1 MQRLTPFLYPYKIWH
16 DFLRNGINFI
26 DVFKTDTVMVQN
38 DNSNNSESKEEIN
51 SAVGTAGVNSSQ
63 VYAENAKFQ
72 ARQGHGFAA
81 EQANNVDDLL
91 AGKDARVVG
100 NDNALNGPDRYSDG
114 TFIQTK
120 YYKTAQESVNALFDD
135 KGNYKYKNA
144 DGSLMAAEIPKGQGE
159 QGVALLEKRIS
170 EGKFPGV
177 SDPNKAKELIRE
189 GAATYEQAQNIQ
201 KFGNVEGL
209 IYDAKQGCIAV
220 YNSAPFL
227 GVGAALVFCKS
238 IWDGKDFKEAMK
250 NSCIVTVKA
259 GGFIWLQTTL
269 VSGIARTGIDSVI
282 KDTGISQ
289 EIVKL
294 MGPELS
300 ETLFHKTAN
309 AAASK
314 VLRGNVITMGVSVS
328 ILSAKDFY
336 NFFSGDISFQQLSKN
351 ILHTSSGVAGAIAGA
366 SVGSAIPGV
375 GTVVGGVVGGLVGG
389 MLASKAAKGVLDE
402 IIDDDAKRMLD
413 IVQNVWADLSY
424 DYMLSESEATL
435 AMEEFKAYTEE
446 NPNFLKDIFHNP
458 DHELEAKTI
467 VEPIVAAVALTRP
480 KIKLPSEED
489 IRLHSQN
496 LDGKQNQRQ
505 KQETP
510 KNWIFPEVYE
520 NIQMSFWSQLISFG
534 VILGICFLT
543 RALEWNTL
551 FAISR
556 HLLFFVPLGF
566 AAITWYKEGNGS
578 AKDLIIQEFAPKAL
592 KISGIILSIPLCMI
606 FLWGIIG
613 SILAYFGAIGWLTF
627 WDAGFTLL
635 AISFISTVPVMFL
648 NLKYLIFNRPETSTE
663 KANANRKDTIKKII
677 PKLRS
682 LYLEQNYIGE
692 VTLDS
697 LLKDAPPKK
706 EKKEK
711 SLPKAIDS
719 DLMIYLLQVQG
730 ISFLVMVAICLITWF
745 MEWNT
750 LFAISRHLLFF
761 VPLFLGVVTINDDD
775 YAKNTPNIVFF
786 FMAIPFISLYG
797 TVVWGLVGGILAWLG
812 ILNWLTFWDIGF
824 TALVIAFPF
833 LVISFLLELK
843 AVISE
848 NFGGSNQSGTFNAAK
863 YAASTGNKT
872 FVSNRSIGVKK

>member
-1 MQRLTPFLYPYKIWH
+1 MQRSTPFFVFIKFGMI
-16 DFLRNGINFI
+16 FLRNGINFI

-38 DNSNNSESKEEIN
+38 DNLNNSESSEEIN
-51 SAVGTAGVNSSQ
+51 SVVGTAGVNSSQ
-63 VYAENAKFQ
+63 VYAETAKFQ

-81 EQANNVDDLL
+81 EQANNVEDIL

-120 YYKTAQESVNALFDD
+120 YCKTAQASVDALFDNN
-135 KGNYKYKNA
+135 GNYKYKNA
-144 DGSLMAAEIPKGQGE
+144 DGSFMPGEIPKGQGE
-159 QGVALLEKRIS
+159 EAVALMEKRIS
-170 EGKFPGV
+170 EGRFPGV
-177 SDPNKAKELIRE
+177 SDPSKAKELIRE
-189 GAATYEQAQNIQ
+189 GDVTYEQAVNIT
-201 KFGNVEGL
+201 KFGTVDGL

-220 YNSAPFL
+220 YNSLPFL

-238 IWDGKDFKEAMK
+238 IWDGKDFKEALK
-250 NSCIVTVKA
+250 NSCIVAVKA

-282 KDTGISQ
+282 RDTGISQ

-294 MGPELS
+294 IGPDLS
-300 ETLFHKTAN
+300 NTLFHETTS

-328 ILSAKDFY
+328 ILSVKDFY

-351 ILHTSSGVAGAIAGA
+351 ILQTSSGVAGAIAGA
-366 SVGSAIPGV
+366 SAGSAIPVV
-375 GTVVGGVVGGLVGG
+375 GTIVGGFVGG
-389 MLASKAAKGVLDE
+389 MLASKTAKGVLDE
-402 IIDDDAKRMLD
+402 IIEDDAKRMLD
-413 IVQNVWADLSY
+413 ILQNVWVNLSY
-424 DYMLSESEATL
+424 DYMLSESEAAL
-435 AMEEFKAYTEE
+435 AMAEFKTYTEK

-489 IRLHSQN
+489 IRLYNQN
-496 LDGKQNQRQ
+496 LNKEQDSCKEQDST
-505 KQETP
+505 K
-510 KNWIFPEVYE
+510 KWMFPEVYE
-520 NIQMSFWSQLISFG
+520 NIQMAFWCQLGTFG
-534 VILGICFLT
+534 LILGICFLT
-543 RALEWNTL
+543 RVLEWNTL

-556 HLLFFVPLGF
+556 HLLFFVPLVI
-566 AAITWYKEGNGS
+566 AATAWYKEGNGS
-578 AKDLIIQEFAPKAL
+578 TKEFIIQEFAPKPL
-592 KISGIILSIPLCMI
+592 KFFGIIFTIPLCII

-613 SILAYFGAIGWLTF
+613 SILAYFGVIGWLTF

-648 NLKYLIFNRPETSTE
+648 NLKYLIFNRPETSTEE

-711 SLPKAIDS
+711 SLPKVIDS

-775 YAKNTPNIVFF
+775 HAKNTPNIVLF

-797 TVVWGLVGGILAWLG
+797 TVVWGLVGGILAW
-812 ILNWLTFWDIGF
+812 IDIINWLTFWDIGF
-824 TALVIAFPF
+824 TALVISFPF
-833 LVISFLLELK
+833 LVISFLLEFK
-843 AVISE
+843 FVIFEDSGE
-848 NFGGSNQSGTFNAAK
+848 NKPSGIFNAAK

-872 FVSNRSIGVKK
+872 FISNRSIGVKK

>member
-1 MQRLTPFLYPYKIWH
+1 MDQR
-16 DFLRNGINFI
+16 
-26 DVFKTDTVMVQN
+26 
-38 DNSNNSESKEEIN
+38 DNLNNSESSEEIN
-51 SAVGTAGVNSSQ
+51 SVVGTAGVNSSQ
-63 VYAENAKFQ
+63 VYAETAKFQ

-81 EQANNVDDLL
+81 EQANNVNDLL

-100 NDNALNGPDRYSDG
+100 SDNALNGPDRAVNG
-114 TFIQTK
+114 TYIQTK
-120 YYKTAQESVNALFDD
+120 YYATPRDCVNACLD
-135 KGNYKYKNA
+135 KNGNWKYRNP
-144 DGSLMAAEIPKGQGE
+144 DGSLMVDEVPKGFGE
-159 QGVALLEKRIS
+159 KAQEILRNKIQKGEVRGIK
-170 EGKFPGV
+170 
-177 SDPNKAKELIRE
+177 DPNKAKELIRE
-189 GAATYEQAQNIQ
+189 GDVTYEQAVNIT
-201 KFGNVEGL
+201 KFGTVEGL

-250 NSCIVTVKA
+250 NSCIMTVKA

-328 ILSAKDFY
+328 ILSVKDFY

-351 ILHTSSGVAGAIAGA
+351 ILQTSSGVAGAIAGA
-366 SVGSAIPGV
+366 SVGSAIPVV
-375 GTVVGGVVGGLVGG
+375 GTIVGGFVGG
-389 MLASKAAKGVLDE
+389 MLASKTAKGVLDE
-402 IIDDDAKRMLD
+402 IIEDDAKRMLD
-413 IVQNVWADLSY
+413 ILQNVWANLSY
-424 DYMLSESEATL
+424 DYMLSESEAAL
-435 AMEEFKAYTEE
+435 AMAEFKTYTEK

-489 IRLHSQN
+489 IRLYNQN
-496 LDGKQNQRQ
+496 LNKEQDSCKEQDST
-505 KQETP
+505 K
-510 KNWIFPEVYE
+510 KWMFPEVYE
-520 NIQMSFWSQLISFG
+520 NIQMSLVIQIISFG
-534 VILGICFLT
+534 IILGICFLT
-543 RALEWNTL
+543 RTLEWNTL
-551 FAISR
+551 YAISR
-556 HLLFFVPLGF
+556 HLLFFVPLTF
-566 AAITWYKEGNGS
+566 AAVTWYKEGTGT
-578 AKDLIIQEFAPKAL
+578 AKEMIIQDFAPKPL
-592 KISGIILSIPLCMI
+592 KIAGIILTIPFCIIL
-606 FLWGIIG
+606 LWGGIG

-627 WDAGFTLL
+627 WDAGFTLI
-635 AISFISTVPVMFL
+635 AISFVLTIPVMVL
-648 NLKYLIFNRPETSTE
+648 DLKYLIFNRPATSTNI
-663 KANANRKDTIKKII
+663 KTDTNRSNLIKKIV

-682 LYLEQNYIGE
+682 IYLKQNYIGE
-692 VTLDS
+692 LSLDS
-697 LLKDAPPKK
+697 LLKDAPVKE
-706 EKKEK
+706 EKKNCP
-711 SLPKAIDS
+711 PKEIDT
-719 DLMIYLLQVQG
+719 DLMIYLLKVQG
-730 ISFLVMVAICLITWF
+730 ISFLVMVVICLTTWF
-745 MEWNT
+745 MEWNS
-750 LFAISRHLLFF
+750 LFAVSRHLLFF
-761 VPLFLGVVTINDDD
+761 VPLFLGVVTINDEDH
-775 YAKNTPNIVFF
+775 AKFTPNSVLL
-786 FMAIPFISLYG
+786 FMAIPFVSLYG

-824 TALVIAFPF
+824 TALVVSFPF

-848 NFGGSNQSGTFNAAK
+848 NFGESNQSGTFNAAK

>member
-1 MQRLTPFLYPYKIWH
+1 M
-16 DFLRNGINFI
+16 G
-26 DVFKTDTVMVQN
+26 QN
-38 DNSNNSESKEEIN
+38 DNSNNSESREEIN
-51 SAVGTAGVNSSQ
+51 SVVGTAGVNSSQ
-63 VYAENAKFQ
+63 VYAENVKLQ

-159 QGVALLEKRIS
+159 QGVALLEKRIA

-177 SDPNKAKELIRE
+177 SDPSKAKELIRE
-189 GAATYEQAQNIQ
+189 GAATYEQAKNIQ
-201 KFGNVEGL
+201 KFGTVDGL
-209 IYDAKQGCIAV
+209 IYDAKQGCVAV
-220 YNSAPFL
+220 YNSIPFL
-227 GVGAALVFCKS
+227 GVGAAVVFCKS
-238 IWDGKDFKEAMK
+238 IWDGNDFKESLK

-328 ILSAKDFY
+328 ILSVKDFY

-351 ILHTSSGVAGAIAGA
+351 ILQTSSGVAGAIAGA
-366 SVGSAIPGV
+366 SVGSAIPVV
-375 GTVVGGVVGGLVGG
+375 GTIVGGFVGG
-389 MLASKAAKGVLDE
+389 MLASKTAKGVLDE
-402 IIDDDAKRMLD
+402 IIEDDAKRMLD
-413 IVQNVWADLSY
+413 ILQNVWANLSY
-424 DYMLSESEATL
+424 DYMLSESEAAL
-435 AMEEFKAYTEE
+435 AMAEFKTYTEK

-489 IRLHSQN
+489 IRLYNQN
-496 LDGKQNQRQ
+496 SNKEQDSCQ
-505 KQETP
+505 KQDST
-510 KNWIFPEVYE
+510 KKWMFPEVYE
-520 NIQMSFWSQLISFG
+520 NIQMSLVIQIISFG

-551 FAISR
+551 FAVSR
-556 HLLFFVPLGF
+556 HLLFFVPLVI
-566 AAITWYKEGNGS
+566 AAVTWYKEGTGS
-578 AKDLIIQEFAPKAL
+578 AKEMIIQEFAPKPL
-592 KISGIILSIPLCMI
+592 KIAGIILTIPFSMI
-606 FLWGIIG
+606 LLWGGIG

-627 WDAGFTLL
+627 WDAGFTLI
-635 AISFISTVPVMFL
+635 AISFVLTIPVMVL
-648 NLKYLIFNRPETSTE
+648 DLKYLIFNRPATSTDA
-663 KANANRKDTIKKII
+663 KTDTNRSNLIKKIV

-682 LYLEQNYIGE
+682 IYLKQNYIGE
-692 VTLDS
+692 LSLDS
-697 LLKDAPPKK
+697 LLKETPVKE
-706 EKKEK
+706 EKKE
-711 SLPKAIDS
+711 SCPPKEIDT
-719 DLMIYLLQVQG
+719 DLMIYLLKVQG
-730 ISFLVMVAICLITWF
+730 ISFLVMVVICLTTWF
-745 MEWNT
+745 MEWNS
-750 LFAISRHLLFF
+750 LFAVSRHLLFF
-761 VPLFLGVVTINDDD
+761 VPLFLGVVTINDEDH
-775 YAKNTPNIVFF
+775 AKFTPNSVLL
-786 FMAIPFISLYG
+786 FMAIPFVSLYG
-797 TVVWGLVGGILAWLG
+797 TIVWGLVGGILAWLG

-824 TALVIAFPF
+824 TALVVSFPF

-848 NFGGSNQSGTFNAAK
+848 NFGESNQSGTFNAAK

>member
-1 MQRLTPFLYPYKIWH
+1 MTIEKLQK
-16 DFLRNGINFI
+16 
-26 DVFKTDTVMVQN
+26 VKMETVMDQR
-38 DNSNNSESKEEIN
+38 DNLNNSESSEEIN
-51 SAVGTAGVNSSQ
+51 SVVGTAGVNSSQ
-63 VYAENAKFQ
+63 VYAETAKFQ

-81 EQANNVDDLL
+81 EQANNVEDIL

-120 YYKTAQESVNALFDD
+120 YCKTAQASVDALFDNN
-135 KGNYKYKNA
+135 GNYKYKNA
-144 DGSLMAAEIPKGQGE
+144 DGSFMPGEIPKGQGE
-159 QGVALLEKRIS
+159 EAVALMEKRIS
-170 EGKFPGV
+170 EGRFPGV
-177 SDPNKAKELIRE
+177 SDPSKAKELIRE
-189 GAATYEQAQNIQ
+189 GDVTYEQAVNIT
-201 KFGNVEGL
+201 KFGTVDGL

-220 YNSAPFL
+220 YNSLPFL

-238 IWDGKDFKEAMK
+238 IWDGKDFKEALK
-250 NSCIVTVKA
+250 NSCIVTVNA

-269 VSGIARTGIDSVI
+269 VSGIARTGINSVI
-282 KDTGISQ
+282 RDTGISQ

-294 MGPELS
+294 IGPDLS
-300 ETLFHKTAN
+300 NTLFHETTS

-328 ILSAKDFY
+328 ILSVKDFY

-351 ILHTSSGVAGAIAGA
+351 ILQTSSGVAGAIAGA
-366 SVGSAIPGV
+366 SVGSAIPVV
-375 GTVVGGVVGGLVGG
+375 GTIVGGFVGG
-389 MLASKAAKGVLDE
+389 MLASKTAKGVLDE
-402 IIDDDAKRMLD
+402 IIEDDAKRMLD
-413 IVQNVWADLSY
+413 ILQNVWANLSY
-424 DYMLSESEATL
+424 DYMLSESEAVL
-435 AMEEFKAYTEE
+435 AMAEFKTYTEK

-467 VEPIVAAVALTRP
+467 VEPIIAAVALTRP

-489 IRLHSQN
+489 IRLYNQN
-496 LDGKQNQRQ
+496 LNKEQDSCKEQDST
-505 KQETP
+505 K
-510 KNWIFPEVYE
+510 KWMFPEVYE
-520 NIQMSFWSQLISFG
+520 NIQMAFWCQLGTFG
-534 VILGICFLT
+534 LILGICFLT
-543 RALEWNTL
+543 RVLEWNTL

-556 HLLFFVPLGF
+556 HLLFFVPLAI
-566 AAITWYKEGNGS
+566 AATAWYKEGNGS
-578 AKDLIIQEFAPKAL
+578 TKEFIIQEFAPKPL
-592 KISGIILSIPLCMI
+592 KFFGVIFTIPLCII

-613 SILAYFGAIGWLTF
+613 SILAYFRVIGWLTF

-648 NLKYLIFNRPETSTE
+648 NLKYLIFNRPETSTEE

-711 SLPKAIDS
+711 SLPKVIDS

-775 YAKNTPNIVFF
+775 HAKNTPNIVLF

>member
-1 MQRLTPFLYPYKIWH
+1 MQRSAPFFCIHKIWH

-26 DVFKTDTVMVQN
+26 DVFETDTVMVQN
-38 DNSNNSESKEEIN
+38 DNSSNSESSEEIN
-51 SAVGTAGVNSSQ
+51 SVVGMAGVNSSQ
-63 VYAENAKFQ
+63 VYAETAKFQ

-81 EQANNVDDLL
+81 EQANNVEDIL

-100 NDNALNGPDRYSDG
+100 NDNALNGPDRAVNG
-114 TFIQTK
+114 TYIQTK
-120 YYKTAQESVNALFDD
+120 YYATPRDCVNACLD
-135 KGNYKYKNA
+135 KNGNWKYRNP
-144 DGSLMAAEIPKGQGE
+144 DGSLMVDEVPKGFGE
-159 QGVALLEKRIS
+159 KAQEILRNKIQKGEVRGIK
-170 EGKFPGV
+170 
-177 SDPNKAKELIRE
+177 DPNKAKELIRE
-189 GAATYEQAQNIQ
+189 GDVTYEQAVNIT
-201 KFGNVEGL
+201 KFGTVDGL

-220 YNSAPFL
+220 YNSLPFL
-227 GVGAALVFCKS
+227 GVGTALVFCKS
-238 IWDGKDFKEAMK
+238 IWDGKDFKEALK

-282 KDTGISQ
+282 RDTGISQ

-294 MGPELS
+294 IGPDLS
-300 ETLFHKTAN
+300 NTLFHETTS

-328 ILSAKDFY
+328 ILSVKDFY

-351 ILHTSSGVAGAIAGA
+351 ILQTSSGVAGAIVGA
-366 SVGSAIPGV
+366 SVGSAIPVV
-375 GTVVGGVVGGLVGG
+375 GTIVGGFVGG
-389 MLASKAAKGVLDE
+389 MLASKTAKGVLDE
-402 IIDDDAKRMLD
+402 IIEDDAKRMLD
-413 IVQNVWADLSY
+413 ILQNVWANLSY
-424 DYMLSESEATL
+424 DYMLSESEAAL
-435 AMEEFKAYTEE
+435 AMAEFKTYTEK

-458 DHELEAKTI
+458 DHEFEAKTI

-489 IRLHSQN
+489 IRLYNQN
-496 LDGKQNQRQ
+496 LNKEQDSCKEQDST
-505 KQETP
+505 K
-510 KNWIFPEVYE
+510 KWMFPEVYE
-520 NIQMSFWSQLISFG
+520 NIQMSLVIQIISFG

-551 FAISR
+551 FAVSR
-556 HLLFFVPLGF
+556 HLLFFVPLLF
-566 AAITWYKEGNGS
+566 AATAWYKEGNGS
-578 AKDLIIQEFAPKAL
+578 EKEFIIQEFAPKPL
-592 KISGIILSIPLCMI
+592 KFFGIIFSIPLCII

-613 SILAYFGAIGWLTF
+613 SILAYFGVIGWLTF

-635 AISFISTVPVMFL
+635 AISFISTIPVMFL

-663 KANANRKDTIKKII
+663 EKANVNRKDTIKKII

-711 SLPKAIDS
+711 NLPKVIDS

-745 MEWNT
+745 MEWNS

-775 YAKNTPNIVFF
+775 HAKNTPNIVLF

-797 TVVWGLVGGILAWLG
+797 TIVWGLVGGILAWLG

>member
-1 MQRLTPFLYPYKIWH
+1 MTIEKLQK
-16 DFLRNGINFI
+16 
-26 DVFKTDTVMVQN
+26 VKMETVMDQR
-38 DNSNNSESKEEIN
+38 DNLNNSESSEEIN
-51 SAVGTAGVNSSQ
+51 SVVGTAGVNSSQ
-63 VYAENAKFQ
+63 VYAETAKFQ

-81 EQANNVDDLL
+81 EQANNVEDIL

-120 YYKTAQESVNALFDD
+120 YCKTAQASVDALFDNN
-135 KGNYKYKNA
+135 GNYKYKNA
-144 DGSLMAAEIPKGQGE
+144 DGSFMPGEIPKGQGE
-159 QGVALLEKRIS
+159 EAVALMEKRIS
-170 EGKFPGV
+170 EGRFPGV
-177 SDPNKAKELIRE
+177 SDPSKAKELIRE
-189 GAATYEQAQNIQ
+189 GDVTYEQAVNIT
-201 KFGNVEGL
+201 KFGTVDGL

-220 YNSAPFL
+220 YNSLPFL

-238 IWDGKDFKEAMK
+238 IWDGKDFKEALK
-250 NSCIVTVKA
+250 NSCIVTVNA

-282 KDTGISQ
+282 RDTGISQ

-294 MGPELS
+294 IGPDLS
-300 ETLFHKTAN
+300 NTLFHETTS

-328 ILSAKDFY
+328 ILSVKDFY

-351 ILHTSSGVAGAIAGA
+351 ILQTSSGVAGAIAGA
-366 SVGSAIPGV
+366 SVGSAIPVV
-375 GTVVGGVVGGLVGG
+375 GTIVGGFVGG
-389 MLASKAAKGVLDE
+389 MLASKTAKGVLDE
-402 IIDDDAKRMLD
+402 IIEDDAKRMLD
-413 IVQNVWADLSY
+413 ILQNVWANLSY
-424 DYMLSESEATL
+424 DYMLSESEAVL
-435 AMEEFKAYTEE
+435 AMAEFKTYTEK

-467 VEPIVAAVALTRP
+467 VEPIIAAVALTRP

-489 IRLHSQN
+489 IRLYNQN
-496 LDGKQNQRQ
+496 LNKEQDSCKEQDST
-505 KQETP
+505 K
-510 KNWIFPEVYE
+510 KWMFPEVYE
-520 NIQMSFWSQLISFG
+520 NIQMAFWCQLGTFG
-534 VILGICFLT
+534 LILGICFLT
-543 RALEWNTL
+543 RVLEWNTL

-556 HLLFFVPLGF
+556 HLLFFVPLAI
-566 AAITWYKEGNGS
+566 AATAWYKEGNGS
-578 AKDLIIQEFAPKAL
+578 TKEFIIQEFAPKPL
-592 KISGIILSIPLCMI
+592 KFFGIIFTIPLCII

-613 SILAYFGAIGWLTF
+613 SILAYFRVIGWLTF

-648 NLKYLIFNRPETSTE
+648 NLKYLIFNRPETSTEE

-711 SLPKAIDS
+711 SLPKVIDS

-775 YAKNTPNIVFF
+775 HAKNTPNIVLF

>member
-1 MQRLTPFLYPYKIWH
+1 MDQR
-16 DFLRNGINFI
+16 
-26 DVFKTDTVMVQN
+26 
-38 DNSNNSESKEEIN
+38 DNLNNSESSEEIN
-51 SAVGTAGVNSSQ
+51 SVVGTAGVNSSQ
-63 VYAENAKFQ
+63 VYAETAKFQ

-81 EQANNVDDLL
+81 EQANNVNDLL

-100 NDNALNGPDRYSDG
+100 SDNALNGPDRAVNG
-114 TFIQTK
+114 TYIQTK
-120 YYKTAQESVNALFDD
+120 YYATPRDCVNACLD
-135 KGNYKYKNA
+135 KNGNWKYRNP
-144 DGSLMAAEIPKGQGE
+144 DGSLMVDEVPKGFGE
-159 QGVALLEKRIS
+159 KAQEILRNKIQKGEVRGIK
-170 EGKFPGV
+170 
-177 SDPNKAKELIRE
+177 DPNKAKELIRE
-189 GAATYEQAQNIQ
+189 GDVTYEQAVNIT
-201 KFGNVEGL
+201 KFGTVDGL

-328 ILSAKDFY
+328 ILSVKDFY

-351 ILHTSSGVAGAIAGA
+351 ILQTSSGVAGAIAGA
-366 SVGSAIPGV
+366 SVGSAIPVV
-375 GTVVGGVVGGLVGG
+375 GTIVGGFVGG
-389 MLASKAAKGVLDE
+389 MLASKTAKGVLDE
-402 IIDDDAKRMLD
+402 IIEDDAKRMLD
-413 IVQNVWADLSY
+413 ILQNVWANLSY
-424 DYMLSESEATL
+424 DYMLSESEAAL
-435 AMEEFKAYTEE
+435 AMAEFKTYTEK

-489 IRLHSQN
+489 IRLYNQN
-496 LDGKQNQRQ
+496 LNKEQDSCKEQDST
-505 KQETP
+505 K
-510 KNWIFPEVYE
+510 KWMFPEVYE
-520 NIQMSFWSQLISFG
+520 NIQMSFVIQIISFG

-543 RALEWNTL
+543 RTLEWNTL
-551 FAISR
+551 YAISR
-556 HLLFFVPLGF
+556 HLLFFVPLTF
-566 AAITWYKEGNGS
+566 AAVTWYKEGTGT
-578 AKDLIIQEFAPKAL
+578 AKEMIIQDFAPKPL
-592 KISGIILSIPLCMI
+592 KIAGIILTIPFCMI
-606 FLWGIIG
+606 LLWGGIG

-627 WDAGFTLL
+627 WDAGFTLI
-635 AISFISTVPVMFL
+635 AISFVLTIPVMVL
-648 NLKYLIFNRPETSTE
+648 DLKYLIFNRPATSTNI
-663 KANANRKDTIKKII
+663 KTDTNRSNLIKKIV

-682 LYLEQNYIGE
+682 IYLKQNYIGE
-692 VTLDS
+692 LSLDS
-697 LLKDAPPKK
+697 LLKDAPVKE
-706 EKKEK
+706 EKKNCP
-711 SLPKAIDS
+711 PKEIDT
-719 DLMIYLLQVQG
+719 DLMIDLLKTQG
-730 ISFLVMVAICLITWF
+730 ISFLVMVVICLTTWF
-745 MEWNT
+745 MEWNS

-761 VPLFLGVVTINDDD
+761 VPLFLGVVMINDEDH
-775 YAKNTPNIVFF
+775 AKYTPNAVLF
-786 FMAIPFISLYG
+786 FMAIPFVSLYG
-797 TVVWGLVGGILAWLG
+797 TIVWGLVGGILAWLG